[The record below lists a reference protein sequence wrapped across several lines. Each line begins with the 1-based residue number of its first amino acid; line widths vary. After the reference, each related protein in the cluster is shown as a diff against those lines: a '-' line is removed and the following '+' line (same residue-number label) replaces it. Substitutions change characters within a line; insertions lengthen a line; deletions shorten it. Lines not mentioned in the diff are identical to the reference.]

1 MNASNRRHT
10 RYTVPEGALVSQK
23 IRSNGVLARMLGWA
37 DCRLR
42 DISIAGALILTEKK
56 FGIGD
61 KISIKLSPRKDAEL
75 VFEGEVVNCSKDP
88 RTGHFQLGIAI
99 QSPAARSP
107 EESFIN
113 KLESVFHQVA

>member
-10 RYTVPEGALVSQK
+10 RYSVPEGALVSQK
-23 IRSNGVLARMLGWA
+23 IRSKGALARMLGWA

-75 VFEGEVVNCSKDP
+75 VFEGAVVNCTKDP

-99 QSPAARSP
+99 HSPAERSP
-107 EESFIN
+107 EESFFN
-113 KLESVFHQVA
+113 NLESVFHQVA

>member
-1 MNASNRRHT
+1 M
-10 RYTVPEGALVSQK
+10 LSQK
-23 IRSNGVLARMLGWA
+23 IRSKGALLRMLGWA

-61 KISIKLSPRKDAEL
+61 KISIKLSPKADAEL

-99 QSPAARSP
+99 QPPAARSH
-107 EESFIN
+107 EESFFN
-113 KLESVFHQVA
+113 KLESIFQQVA

>member
-23 IRSNGVLARMLGWA
+23 IRSNSVLARMLGWA

-42 DISIAGALILTEKK
+42 DISIAGALILTEKN

-75 VFEGEVVNCSKDP
+75 VFEGEVVNCTKDP

-99 QSPAARSP
+99 QAPLAKSP
-107 EESFIN
+107 EESFFN
-113 KLESVFHQVA
+113 KLESIFHQVA